1 MWQVSWLESLA
12 QPLLT
17 CVAGQV
23 RLLRAILLLQE
34 RRGLRIHEVVQQAQ
48 ASTIHS
54 VTLSQQEVTR
64 ALTQNRQAFGMRG
77 GKWHLRA
84 AATMS

>member
-1 MWQVSWLESLA
+1 MTDSGPEGDTA
-12 QPLLT
+12 
-17 CVAGQV
+17 VAGT
-23 RLLRAILLLQE
+23 E
-34 RRGLRIHEVVQQAQ
+34 GLRIDELVQQAQ
-48 ASTIHS
+48 ASTIQS

-64 ALTQNRQAFGMRG
+64 ALTQNTQAFELRG